1 MAAVFVEDED
11 VPVGEPG
18 QVSASLS
25 RLRCEALIDMTKPCS
40 ICSRITSLDAA
51 DVVDIG
57 DYPLADLRRE
67 RTDESGVAGRNLEQ
81 LAGAFA
87 LVGKH
92 ATAEQAELNALVSA
106 ACRNRKLVLGFEL
119 LAPAWQPRF
128 EPI

>member
-1 MAAVFVEDED
+1 MAAVFVERED

-18 QVSASLS
+18 QGVGQLVALALRSADRHDKAVLD
-25 RLRCEALIDMTKPCS
+25 LLEDQ
-40 ICSRITSLDAA
+40 SLDAA

-67 RTDESGVAGRNLEQ
+67 RTHKSGVAGRNLKQ

-92 ATAEQAELNALVSA
+92 ASPEQAELNALVTPPVEIGNL
-106 ACRNRKLVLGFEL
+106 CWVLSF
-119 LAPAWQPRF
+119 
-128 EPI
+128 